1 MVDQDASDVVRD
13 DEEVRDQ
20 EPIPVASR
28 EDQRIIK
35 QARQRAKRAIDWE
48 RTARVNYI
56 DDTKFASGD
65 SRNNYQWEATMRDYR
80 AGQNKPAFT
89 INVLRQHNL
98 QVINDARQNKQ
109 GITVK
114 AAGGEASYKSAQIF
128 GAVIRHIEYR
138 SNAQQNVYTT
148 ALRTQVIGGIGYWR
162 VVTDYTDDESFD
174 QEIFIRRI
182 KDPLSVYLDPD
193 ISEADGSDAKFGFI
207 FEKVPRDEAEEE
219 HPELKDRWPDETL
232 SEHMDWVT
240 DTHVRFAEYFR
251 VIFEDDELV
260 AFNDDNGE
268 QVIMQLSKVVESL
281 PAMEGWPKESQRNA
295 LRQMGGKFRTIR
307 RRKVEWYKI
316 AGDLIIDR
324 REWPGTYIPI
334 IRLPGEE
341 TVIDGQ
347 MDRKGHT
354 RAMID
359 PQKNLNYWTSEGAA
373 QVALQT
379 KSPWIGPKAAFE
391 GNTAYWD
398 KASTTPPP
406 YLPYNHMD
414 DEGNP
419 IPAPSRVD
427 PPVMASAF
435 IQGIQIAENQLR
447 ASSGQFQA
455 EMGAPGNEKS
465 GVAIQQ
471 RQRQADNST
480 YHYVDH
486 QAMAIRFTGK
496 ILIDLIPKVYD
507 TPRIVKML
515 AEDGTETD
523 IKVDPNAPKALEE
536 QKTSGPGED
545 QQAVLAIFNPNVGK
559 YEVEADIGPG
569 FATKRQ
575 EAFNALSQIIQSSPD
590 LMNIAG
596 DLMFKAADFPLA
608 DELAQRLRR
617 MVPAQAL
624 GDGPSPGEEQLKQQ
638 NDMLQQLMGKL
649 QQEIARLQLEA
660 KSKADKNT
668 VDGYRA
674 ETDRLEAL
682 ADFLPSDMD
691 GMMALVRVA
700 VNEALAN
707 PIPEIRGNMPE
718 EAAEPLQESPEE
730 QQALPPPQEAPNA
743 VEMPPEGQVSPEAP
757 PMEMQ

>member
-1 MVDQDASDVVRD
+1 MADLDPMDVDRDEDEVVRD
-13 DEEVRDQ
+13 E
-20 EPIPVASR
+20 EPIAPPTR
-28 EDQRIIK
+28 KDQRIVK
-35 QARQRAKRAIDWE
+35 QAHQRAKRCIDWE
-48 RTARVNYI
+48 SVARVNYI
-56 DDTKFASGD
+56 EDTKFANGD
-65 SRNNYQWEATMRDYR
+65 ARNNFQWEDSMRNYR
-80 AGQNKPAFT
+80 TGQNKPAFT
-89 INVLRQHNL
+89 INKTRQHCL

-109 GITVK
+109 GVMVK

-128 GAVIRHIEYR
+128 GAVIRHIEYK

-162 VVTDYTDDESFD
+162 VVTDYADDESFD

-193 ISEADGSDAKFGFI
+193 IAEADGSDAKFAFV
-207 FEKVPRDEAEEE
+207 FEQIPRDEAEEE
-219 HPELKDRWPDETL
+219 FPQLKDRWPDETL
-232 SEHMDWVT
+232 SEQVGWFSE
-240 DTHVRFAEYFR
+240 THVRIAEYFR
-251 VIFEDDELV
+251 VVMEDDELV
-260 AFNDDNGE
+260 AFNDDQG
-268 QVIMQLSKVVESL
+268 QQIIMPLSKVVESL
-281 PAMEGWPKESQRNA
+281 PAMEGWPKEAQKNA
-295 LRQMGGKFRTIR
+295 LRQLGAKFRTIR

-324 REWPGTYIPI
+324 RDWPGVYIPI
-334 IRLPGEE
+334 VRLPGEE
-341 TVIDGQ
+341 TVIEGK

-354 RAMID
+354 RSMLD
-359 PQKNLNYWTSEGAA
+359 PQRNLNYWTSEGAA

-379 KSPWIGPKAAFE
+379 KTPWLIPKAALE
-391 GNTAYWD
+391 GNQAIWNVANTAP
-398 KASTTPPP
+398 TP
-406 YLPYNHMD
+406 YLPWNHMD
-414 DEGNP
+414 DEGNT
-419 IPAPSRVD
+419 IPTPQRVD
-427 PPVMASAF
+427 PPVMAAAY
-435 IQGIQIAENQLR
+435 IQGIQIAGEQLR
-447 ASSGQFQA
+447 EVSGQYQA

-471 RQRQADNST
+471 RQRQADNAT

-496 ILIDLIPKVYD
+496 ILLDLIPKVYD
-507 TPRIVKML
+507 TERVVKML

-523 IKVDPNAPKALEE
+523 IQIDPNAKQALVE
-536 QKTSGPGED
+536 QKTSEPNAD

-575 EAFNALSQIIQSSPD
+575 EAFNALSQIIQSAPE

-608 DELAQRLRR
+608 DELAQRMRR

-660 KSKADKNT
+660 KGKSDANT
-668 VDGYRA
+668 VNAYKA

-682 ADFLPSDMD
+682 HDFLPSDME
-691 GMMALVRVA
+691 GMMTLVRVA

-707 PIPEIRGNMPE
+707 PIPEIRGNAPE
-718 EAAEPLQESPEE
+718 GPEAPPEE
-730 QQALPPPQEAPNA
+730 QAALPPPQDPANGL
-743 VEMPPEGQVSPEAP
+743 EMPPEGQQPPAAP
-757 PMEMQ
+757 PTEMQQ

>member
-1 MVDQDASDVVRD
+1 MTDVMDRD
-13 DEEVRDQ
+13 DEDVRDQ
-20 EPIPVASR
+20 EPIKPPSR
-28 EDQRIIK
+28 EDQRIVK
-35 QARQRAKRAIDWE
+35 QARERAKRCIDWE
-48 RTARVNYI
+48 RTARINYI
-56 DDTKFASGD
+56 EDTKFANGD
-65 SRNNYQWEATMRDYR
+65 ARNNFQWEEAMRSYR
-80 AGQNKPAFT
+80 TGQNKPAFT
-89 INVLRQHNL
+89 INKTRQHCL

-109 GITVK
+109 GVTVK

-128 GAVIRHIEYR
+128 AAVIRHIEYK

-162 VVTDYTDDESFD
+162 VVTDYADDESFD

-193 ISEADGSDAKFGFI
+193 ISEADGSDAKFGFV
-207 FEKVPRDEAEEE
+207 FEQIPRDEAEEE
-219 HPELKDRWPDETL
+219 YPQLKDRWPDETL
-232 SEHMDWVT
+232 SDHVGWFSE
-240 DTHVRFAEYFR
+240 THVRVAEYFR
-251 VIFEDDELV
+251 VVFEDDELV
-260 AFNDDNGE
+260 AFNDDNGQ
-268 QVIMQLSKVVESL
+268 QVIMPLSKVVESL
-281 PAMEGWPKESQRNA
+281 PAMQGWPLEAQKA
-295 LRQMGGKFRTIR
+295 KLRQMGARFRTIR

-324 REWPGTYIPI
+324 RDWPGVYIPI
-334 IRLPGEE
+334 VRLPGEE
-341 TVIDGQ
+341 TVIEGQ

-354 RAMID
+354 RSMLD
-359 PQKNLNYWTSEGAA
+359 PQRNLNYWTSEGAA

-379 KSPWIGPKAAFE
+379 KSPWVGPKAAFE
-391 GNTAYWD
+391 GNQAYWD
-398 KASTTPPP
+398 KANTTPTA

-414 DEGNP
+414 DDGNP
-419 IPAPSRVD
+419 IPPPQRID

-435 IQGIQIAENQLR
+435 IQGIQIAGEQLR
-447 ASSGQFQA
+447 EVSGQYQA
-455 EMGAPGNEKS
+455 EMGAPSNEKS

-471 RQRQADNST
+471 RQRQADNAT

-507 TPRIVKML
+507 TERVVKML

-523 IKVDPNAPKALEE
+523 IKIDPNAKQALQEH
-536 QKTSGPGED
+536 KTSEPNDD
-545 QQAVLAIFNPNVGK
+545 QQSVLAIFNPNVGK

-590 LMNIAG
+590 LMSIAG

-608 DELAQRLRR
+608 DELAQRMRR
-617 MVPAQAL
+617 MVPPQAL

-649 QQEIARLQLEA
+649 QQEIARLQMEA
-660 KSKADKNT
+660 KSKADANT
-668 VDGYRA
+668 VNAYKA

-682 ADFLPSDMD
+682 HDFLPTDME
-691 GMMALVRVA
+691 GMMALVRIA

-707 PIPEIRGNMPE
+707 PIPEIRGNAPE
-718 EAAEPLQESPEE
+718 EPQEAQEAP
-730 QQALPPPQEAPNA
+730 QDQGALAPPQEPENGL
-743 VEMPPEGQVSPEAP
+743 EMAPEGQIAPEAAP
-757 PMEMQ
+757 PMEMPQ